1 MSMLLIRG
9 RVENVFSKAES
20 KDRETGE
27 VRPASV
33 SVQVLGYN
41 VTPEGENKL
50 DLQTLK
56 CQSPAAAEAFRKLK
70 GQEVLIPVGY
80 FLKDGQLL
88 MYSLKAEAMP
98 IPLKSSG
105 AAAA

>member
-20 KDRETGE
+20 KDKETGE
-27 VRPASV
+27 VRPAST

-70 GQEVLIPVGY
+70 GQEVLIPVG
-80 FLKDGQLL
+80 QLL

>member
-27 VRPASV
+27 VRPAST
-33 SVQVLGYN
+33 SVHVLGYN

-56 CQSPAAAEAFRKLK
+56 CQSAAAAEAFRKLK

-105 AAAA
+105 AVAA

>member
-20 KDRETGE
+20 IDRATGE

-33 SVQVLGYN
+33 NVQVLGYN
-41 VTPEGENKL
+41 VTPDGDNKL

-56 CQSPAAAEAFRKLK
+56 CQSSAAADAFRKLK
-70 GQEVLIPVGY
+70 GHEVLIPVGY

-88 MYSLKAEAMP
+88 IYSLKTEPMP